1 MDQCIVEHGGRIAN
15 TAGDSILAEFP
26 SAVDAV
32 QCAVEVQRALANLNS
47 DVEPDRAL
55 CFRIGIH
62 VGDAVVRGGDLL
74 GDSVNITSRLEGL
87 AEPGGVCISDDAYR
101 QVRKA
106 LVLSYTD
113 LGPQRVKNIEEPV
126 HAFMI
131 EIAERLPANAS
142 TKPPALRPLPL
153 PDNPSIAVLPFTNM
167 SGDPEEYFADGIVE
181 DIITTLSKVAD
192 LFVIARNSTFAFKGR
207 TLDPRAVARDLGVR
221 YVVEG
226 SLRRSGNRIRVTAQ
240 LIDGQTGSSIWAER
254 YDRHLEDI
262 FTVQDE
268 ITGEITTAL

>member
-1 MDQCIVEHGGRIAN
+1 MGPQEHRVERRLAAIFAADVAGYSRLMDQDETGTLRALAAHREVMDRWIVEHGGRIAN

-32 QCAVEVQRALANLNS
+32 QCAVEVQRALATLNS

-74 GDSVNITSRLEGL
+74 GDSVNIASRLEGL
-87 AEPGGVCISDDAYR
+87 AEPGGVCISEDTYR

-126 HAFMI
+126 HAFAVTI
-131 EIAERLPANAS
+131 PTSVQAKATSAPSTERS
-142 TKPPALRPLPL
+142 
-153 PDNPSIAVLPFTNM
+153 
-167 SGDPEEYFADGIVE
+167 
-181 DIITTLSKVAD
+181 LS
-192 LFVIARNSTFAFKGR
+192 L
-207 TLDPRAVARDLGVR
+207 L
-221 YVVEG
+221 
-226 SLRRSGNRIRVTAQ
+226 
-240 LIDGQTGSSIWAER
+240 
-254 YDRHLEDI
+254 
-262 FTVQDE
+262 
-268 ITGEITTAL
+268 